1 MEIYTFEELIDVIKG
16 FISIPQPEGPEE
28 LTPEVI
34 WFYSKAVV
42 LIFDLENMHAT
53 DFDDRYQDVKVLFEE
68 ASEGNKIKGI
78 FNTICM
84 NYQDMKTVASIEDIF
99 ELLPKDQYEPGS
111 GEYIKW
117 ERIEALQEALAEYE
131 EILLSL
137 FPKEDNGKGD
147 GGDGEGDWG
156 NGEGGNGEQ

>member
-1 MEIYTFEELIDVIKG
+1 M
-16 FISIPQPEGPEE
+16 
-28 LTPEVI
+28 
-34 WFYSKAVV
+34 
-42 LIFDLENMHAT
+42 M
-53 DFDDRYQDVKVLFEE
+53 
-68 ASEGNKIKGI
+68 
-78 FNTICM
+78 
-84 NYQDMKTVASIEDIF
+84 TVASIEDIF
-99 ELLPKDQYEPGS
+99 ELLPKDQYEPES